1 MLTIL
6 LVSLTYNHY
15 FILDKKKILMQ
26 LVDEEEELVDIN
38 IDRKDNIAIGYN
50 YIPLRNLLEIVTVIL
65 KIMRW
70 NYERELNFRREK
82 KRLN

>member
-1 MLTIL
+1 
-6 LVSLTYNHY
+6 
-15 FILDKKKILMQ
+15 MQ